1 MGHNIYRHCC
11 LQWQY
16 IHGAWDT
23 TGYKRGGM
31 HRRGKIYIDCYWWC
45 ARKRLA
51 SDSELELPRPAAIS
65 RVLHTGGS
73 TTSRLHHM
81 QSYLRLLMPTNDK
94 RHAVPLFPCVP
105 SYNRPTHP
113 GGDKKTGTASPTVVR
128 DGRAP
133 HDRIPTE
140 RNPLPRNTPR
150 RRRYRL
156 AVGPTR
162 SPRPLPT

>member
-1 MGHNIYRHCC
+1 MAVHTQRMGHNG
-11 LQWQY
+11 LQAGGVCTGGGKC
-16 IHGAWDT
+16 ISTATGGAL
-23 TGYKRGGM
+23 GNVF
-31 HRRGKIYIDCYWWC
+31 
-45 ARKRLA
+45 A

-65 RVLHTGGS
+65 RVLNTGGS

-81 QSYLRLLMPTNDK
+81 QSYLRLLMPPNDK